1 MTGVPMAMLKRAAS
15 KLNRRAY
22 GLLKTRKELALL
34 SRADH
39 PGARSLATAISATL
53 ENRLDDEEQGWID
66 RIESLRGRLLED
78 NTVVPI
84 TDFGAGPADA
94 NRTDEQMR
102 AGRIAEKTVRQ
113 ICSRASKNRLWSLL
127 LFKLIRET
135 VPTRCVE
142 LGTCLGISGAYQA
155 AALKTNGSGRL
166 VTLEGSQELAGLAHD
181 HLRQLDLD
189 NAAVVTGRFQD
200 TLSGV
205 LKGLERVD
213 YAYIDGHHDHDAT
226 LSYFKQISAV
236 ASDGALFVFDDI
248 AWSDGM
254 ARAWKTICEAPQV
267 AASVDLFEVGLCIL
281 SAQPPARHQHFK
293 LAIA

>member
-1 MTGVPMAMLKRAAS
+1 MALLKRAAG

-34 SRADH
+34 ARADH
-39 PGARSLATAISATL
+39 PRGQALAAALSATL
-53 ENRLDDEEQGWID
+53 ENCLDAEERRWID
-66 RIESLRGRLLED
+66 GIESLRTRLLRD
-78 NTVVPI
+78 DTVVPI

-94 NRTDEQMR
+94 NRSDEQMR
-102 AGRIAEKTVRQ
+102 TGRIAEKTVRQ

-135 VPTRCVE
+135 APTRCVE
-142 LGTCLGISGAYQA
+142 LGTCLGISGAFQA
-155 AALKTNGSGRL
+155 AALKVNGTGRL
-166 VTLEGSQELAGLAHD
+166 LTLEGSEELAGLARN
-181 HLRQLDLD
+181 HLRGLELD

-200 TLSGV
+200 TLPGV
-205 LKGLERVD
+205 LQDLGTVD

-226 LSYFKQISAV
+226 LRYFEQIGAA

-248 AWSDGM
+248 AWSQGM
-254 ARAWKTICEAPQV
+254 ARAWKTISESPQV
-267 AASVDLFEVGLCIL
+267 AISVDLFEVGLCIL
-281 SAQPPARHQHFK
+281 SAQPPARSQRFK